1 MELKR
6 VPLRKLQRR
15 KIIFRQYAVE
25 VLLILLGVLTAGLGL
40 KGFLMPSG
48 FLDGGVTG
56 ISLLISRLTGIKLAL
71 LIFCLNIPF
80 IFLGYKQVSL
90 IFAIKTMAGIVALA
104 LVIEL
109 LPYPPL
115 TTDPLLI
122 SVFGGAFLGAGIG
135 LSIRGGAVIDGTEV
149 LAIYVSKQSTLSVGD
164 VIMIM
169 NIIIFGTAAI
179 LIDLETAMYAML
191 TYLAASK
198 TVDFIITGIEE
209 YTGVT
214 IISERSELVRRSIV
228 DKLGRGVT
236 IYKGERGYGSQQ
248 HADAEID
255 IIYTVITR
263 LEVQRLKNEV
273 EKIDP
278 DAFIIQHSINDTKG
292 GMVKKRPLH

>member
-1 MELKR
+1 
-6 VPLRKLQRR
+6 
-15 KIIFRQYAVE
+15 
-25 VLLILLGVLTAGLGL
+25 
-40 KGFLMPSG
+40 MPSG

-236 IYKGERGYGSQQ
+236 IYKGERGYGSR
-248 HADAEID
+248 HYSDAEID

>member
-40 KGFLMPSG
+40 KGVLMPSG

-104 LVIEL
+104 LVIDL

>member
-25 VLLILLGVLTAGLGL
+25 VLLILMGVLTAGLGL

-56 ISLLISRLTGIKLAL
+56 ISLLVSRLTEIKLAL
-71 LIFCLNIPF
+71 LIFFLNIPF

-90 IFAIKTMAGIVALA
+90 IFALKTMAGISALA
-104 LVIEL
+104 LGIEL
-109 LPYPPL
+109 IPYPPL
-115 TTDPLLI
+115 TTDPLLV

-149 LAIYVSKQSTLSVGD
+149 LAIYISKKSTLSVGD